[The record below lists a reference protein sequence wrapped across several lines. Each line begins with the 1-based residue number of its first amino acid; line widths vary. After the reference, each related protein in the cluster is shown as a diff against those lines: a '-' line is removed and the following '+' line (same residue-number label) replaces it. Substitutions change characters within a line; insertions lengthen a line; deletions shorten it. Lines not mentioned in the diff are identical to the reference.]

1 MLRNGTLGGT
11 VETGGW
17 MQKIAFFMTAV
28 SGSESRLSGDLY
40 GTGPV
45 VGSFDSVDLETSC

>member
-1 MLRNGTLGGT
+1 M
-11 VETGGW
+11 ETGGW

>member
-1 MLRNGTLGGT
+1 MGLWEGRW
-11 VETGGW
+11 ETGGW

-28 SGSESRLSGDLY
+28 SGSDSRLSGDLY

-45 VGSFDSVDLETSC
+45 VGSFDSVDLESNC